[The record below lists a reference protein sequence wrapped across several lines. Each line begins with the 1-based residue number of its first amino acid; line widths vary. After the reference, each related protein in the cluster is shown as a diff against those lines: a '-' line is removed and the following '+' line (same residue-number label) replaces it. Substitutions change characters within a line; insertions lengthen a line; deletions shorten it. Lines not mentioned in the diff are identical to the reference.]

1 MQGIAVLDAGGQYCH
16 LLARRVR
23 EVGVQSHVLPI
34 DTSAVQLAGISGII
48 ISGGP
53 RSVTEAGSP
62 RIHPSIL
69 SMGVPILG
77 ICYGHQ
83 LLAATMPGGQVKP
96 SYSREYGI
104 ATLQLDTAGLKP
116 LTTEAAT
123 LVAVPTAVGRG
134 FSSASEGTRP
144 VAQGFSPAELFDGI
158 PTESRVWVS
167 HGDSVERL
175 PDGFEVLGSTTDC
188 AVAAMRHASLRIYGV
203 QFHPEVTHTEFGQRI
218 LENFVRRVCRCTSTW
233 KPSSAETIEAIEAD
247 IRARVGPTKNVLF
260 FVSGGVDSS
269 VAYKLCA
276 DALGQE
282 RVHGV
287 YVDTGFMR
295 KNESAD
301 VMTAYEKA
309 GFRNVRLRDASVEF
323 LAAVGSET
331 NPETKRKRIGAA
343 FLAVE
348 NDVLEHLPAGEWLL
362 GQGTIYPDTI
372 ESGGTRE
379 SALIKTHHNRVP
391 ELLRRIEAGEIVEPL
406 VQFYKDEV
414 REIGRAL
421 GLPVR
426 LIEKQPFPG
435 PGLAVRFL
443 CTDAA
448 AAWSENAK
456 LSEVAS
462 GFNLQAR
469 VLPVRG
475 VGVQGDERTYAHTA
489 LLTGEYDER
498 RIAELSPTITNS
510 LRDVNR
516 VVFWA
521 GAKGSIEEFHVEPT
535 TTSREG
541 LDVLREADARVRD
554 ILAEYDTQK
563 RIWQCPVVMLP
574 LKRHGESAIAI
585 RPVESHDGMT
595 AQYSRLP
602 WPVIERITSAVLQ
615 VPGVGALLYDVTNK
629 PPATIEWE

>member
-1 MQGIAVLDAGGQYCH
+1 VHGIAVLDAGGQYCH

-23 EVGVQSHVLPI
+23 EAGVQSHVLPI
-34 DTSAVQLAGISGII
+34 DTSADQLKGISGII

-62 RIHPSIL
+62 RVHPSIL
-69 SMGVPILG
+69 SLGVPILG

-83 LLAATMPGGQVKP
+83 LLAATMPGGVVKP
-96 SYSREYGI
+96 SYSREYGL
-104 ATLQLDTAGLKP
+104 ARLKLSTGP
-116 LTTEAAT
+116 K
-123 LVAVPTAVGRG
+123 
-134 FSSASEGTRP
+134 SSATGT
-144 VAQGFSPAELFDGI
+144 QLFQDV
-158 PTESRVWVS
+158 PDNSQVWVS
-167 HGDSVERL
+167 HGDSVEKL
-175 PDGFEVLGSTTDC
+175 PDCFEVLGATDDC
-188 AVAAMRHASLRIYGV
+188 AVAAMTHAAKNIYGV

-218 LENFVRRVCRCTSTW
+218 LENFVRRVCRVDSNW
-233 KPSSAETIEAIEAD
+233 RPSSAETIDAIEAD
-247 IRARVGPTKNVLF
+247 IRARVGDTKKVLF
-260 FVSGGVDSS
+260 FVSGGVDST

-276 DALGQE
+276 DALGHD
-282 RVHGV
+282 RVHGI

-301 VMTAYEKA
+301 VMAAYEKA
-309 GFRNVRLRDASVEF
+309 GFKNVRLRDASTEF
-323 LAAVGSET
+323 LSAVGTET
-331 NPETKRKRIGAA
+331 NPEIKRKRIGAA
-343 FLAVE
+343 FLSVE
-348 NDVLEHLPAGEWLL
+348 NDVLAHLPRGEWLL

-391 ELLRRIEAGEIVEPL
+391 ELLVRIQAGEIVEPL

-421 GLPVR
+421 GLPSR

-443 CTDAA
+443 CTDESAS
-448 AAWSENAK
+448 WSENAA

-462 GFNLQAR
+462 SFNLKAR

-489 LLTGEYDER
+489 LLTGDYNESG
-498 RIAELSPTITNS
+498 IAELAPAITNT

-521 GAKGSIEEFHVEPT
+521 GGKGSIDEFRVEPT

-541 LDVLREADARVRD
+541 LDVLREADARVRH

-574 LKRHGESAIAI
+574 LKRHGESTIAI

-595 AQYSRLP
+595 AQYSHLP
-602 WPVIERITSAVLQ
+602 WPVIERIKTAVLD

>member
-23 EVGVQSHVLPI
+23 EVGVQSHVFPI
-34 DTSAVQLAGISGII
+34 DTPADRLAGISGII

-53 RSVTEAGSP
+53 RSVTEKDSP

-83 LLAATMPGGQVKP
+83 LLAATMPGGVVKP
-96 SYSREYGI
+96 SYSREYGL
-104 ATLQLDTAGLKP
+104 AKLK
-116 LTTEAAT
+116 LKTDST
-123 LVAVPTAVGRG
+123 
-134 FSSASEGTRP
+134 
-144 VAQGFSPAELFDGI
+144 ELFAHI
-158 PTESRVWVS
+158 PESSRVWVS
-167 HGDSVERL
+167 HGDSVEQL
-175 PDGFEVLGSTTDC
+175 PDGFQVLGSTEDC
-188 AVAAMRHASLRIYGV
+188 AVAAMVNDGKKIFGV
-203 QFHPEVTHTEFGQRI
+203 QFHPEVTHTEYGQTV
-218 LENFVRRVCRCTSTW
+218 LENFVRHVCRSDSNW
-233 KPSSAETIEAIEAD
+233 KPSSAETIEAIKAD
-247 IRARVGPTKNVLF
+247 IRASVGPTKNVLF
-260 FVSGGVDSS
+260 FVSGGVDST
-269 VAYKLCA
+269 VAYKLCQ
-276 DALGQE
+276 DALGSD

-295 KNESAD
+295 KNESTD
-301 VMTAYEKA
+301 VMAAFEKA
-309 GFRNVRLRDASVEF
+309 EFKNIRLRDASAEF
-323 LAAVGSET
+323 LSAVGRET
-331 NPETKRKRIGAA
+331 NPETKRKSIGMS

-348 NDVLEHLPAGEWLL
+348 NDVLDHLPAGEWLL

-391 ELLRRIEAGEIVEPL
+391 ELVRRIEAGEIIEPL
-406 VQFYKDEV
+406 AQFYKDEV

-421 GLPVR
+421 GLPHR
-426 LIEKQPFPG
+426 LIQKQPFPG

-443 CTDAA
+443 CTDEAA
-448 AAWSENAK
+448 VWSENAK
-456 LSEVAS
+456 LSEVAA
-462 GFNLQAR
+462 GFKLKAR

-489 LLTGEYDER
+489 LLTGDYDER
-498 RIAELSPTITNS
+498 KIAELSPAITNS

-521 GAKGSIEEFHVEPT
+521 GSKGSIEDFRVEPT

-541 LDVLREADARVRD
+541 LDVLREADALVRD
-554 ILAEYDTQK
+554 ILAEYDTQQK
-563 RIWQCPVVMLP
+563 IWQCPVVMLP
-574 LKRHGESAIAI
+574 LKRNGDSTIAI

-595 AQYSRLP
+595 AQYSKLP
-602 WPVIERITSAVLQ
+602 WPIIQRIANAVLQ
-615 VPGVGALLYDVTNK
+615 VPGVGACLYDVTNK

>member
-1 MQGIAVLDAGGQYCH
+1 MTATVDYNSLVQGIAVLDAGGQYCH

-34 DTSAVQLAGISGII
+34 NTSADQLTGIGGII

-62 RIHPSIL
+62 RVHQSIL

-83 LLAATMPGGQVKP
+83 LLAATMPGGVVKP
-96 SYSREYGI
+96 SYSREYGLAKLKFRGD
-104 ATLQLDTAGLKP
+104 AT
-116 LTTEAAT
+116 
-123 LVAVPTAVGRG
+123 
-134 FSSASEGTRP
+134 
-144 VAQGFSPAELFDGI
+144 ELFDGV
-158 PTESRVWVS
+158 PNNSQVWVS

-175 PDGFEVLGSTTDC
+175 PECFEVLGATEDC
-188 AVAAMRHASLRIYGV
+188 AVAAMVHPSKNIYGV
-203 QFHPEVTHTEFGQRI
+203 QFHPEVTHSEFGQRI
-218 LENFVRRVCRCTSTW
+218 LENFIRRVCRSDSSW
-233 KPSSAETIEAIEAD
+233 RPSSAETIEAIKAD
-247 IRARVGPTKNVLF
+247 IRTNVGPTKKVLF

-276 DALGQE
+276 DALGE
-282 RVHGV
+282 DRVHGV

-301 VMTAYEKA
+301 VMSAYEKA
-309 GFRNVRLRDASVEF
+309 GFKNVRLRDASAEF
-323 LAAVGSET
+323 LGAVGRET
-331 NPETKRKRIGAA
+331 NPETKRQRIGVA

-348 NDVLEHLPAGEWLL
+348 NDVLEHLPPGEWLL

-443 CTDAA
+443 CTDERAT
-448 AAWSENAK
+448 WSENAR
-456 LSEVAS
+456 LSEVAAR
-462 GFNLQAR
+462 FKLQAR

-489 LLTGEYDER
+489 LLTGEYDELA
-498 RIAELSPTITNS
+498 IAELAPAITNS

-516 VVFWA
+516 VAFWA
-521 GAKGSIEEFHVEPT
+521 GAKGSIDEFAVEPT
-535 TTSREG
+535 TTTRDG
-541 LDVLREADARVRD
+541 LDVLREADACVRD

-563 RIWQCPVVMLP
+563 RIWQCPVVMVP
-574 LKRHGESAIAI
+574 LKRHGESTIVI

-595 AQYSRLP
+595 AQYARLP
-602 WPVIERITSAVLQ
+602 WAVIQHITTAVLA
-615 VPGVGALLYDVTNK
+615 VPGVAALLYDVTNK

>member
-23 EVGVQSHVLPI
+23 ETGVQSHVLPI
-34 DTSAVQLAGISGII
+34 DTQAGQLAGISGII

-53 RSVTEAGSP
+53 RSVTEPGSP
-62 RIHPSIL
+62 RVHPSVL
-69 SMGVPILG
+69 SMSVPILG

-83 LLAATMPGGQVKP
+83 LLAASLPGGLVKP

-104 ATLQLDTAGLKP
+104 ATLRLMPGLKP
-116 LTTEAAT
+116 SGGSNHALFAD
-123 LVAVPTAVGRG
+123 VPE
-134 FSSASEGTRP
+134 SSRA
-144 VAQGFSPAELFDGI
+144 
-158 PTESRVWVS
+158 WVS

-175 PDGFEVLGSTTDC
+175 PDCFEVLASTQDC
-188 AVAAMRHASLRIYGV
+188 AVAAMQHLSGKIYGV
-203 QFHPEVTHTEFGQRI
+203 QFHPEVTHTEHGQRI
-218 LENFVRRVCRCTSTW
+218 LENFVRRICGCRSNW
-233 KPSSAETIEAIEAD
+233 KPSSAETIAAIQD
-247 IRARVGPTKNVLF
+247 DVRARVGPEKNVLF

-276 DALGQE
+276 DALGQD

-295 KNESAD
+295 KDESRE
-301 VMTAYEKA
+301 VMAAYEKA
-309 GFRNVRLRDASVEF
+309 GFKNVRLRDASADF
-323 LAAVGSET
+323 LAAVGTET
-331 NPETKRKRIGAA
+331 NPEIKRKRIGAA

-379 SALIKTHHNRVP
+379 SALIKTHHNRIP
-391 ELLRRIEAGEIVEPL
+391 ELLRRIETGELVEPL

-421 GLPVR
+421 GLPPR

-443 CTDAA
+443 CADAPA
-448 AAWSENAK
+448 DWAENAK
-456 LSEVAS
+456 LSAVAS
-462 GFNLQAR
+462 DFNLKAR

-489 LLTGEYDER
+489 LLTGEYDESR
-498 RIAELSPTITNS
+498 VSEVSPAITNT

-521 GAKGSIEEFHVEPT
+521 GSKGSIDEFHVEPT

-554 ILAEYDTQK
+554 ILAEYDTHK

-574 LKRHGESAIAI
+574 LKRAGEATIAI

-595 AQYSRLP
+595 AQYSKLP
-602 WPVIERITSAVLQ
+602 WPVIERIRSAVLQ

>member
-23 EVGVQSHVLPI
+23 EAGVQSHVLPI
-34 DTSAVQLAGISGII
+34 GTTADQLAGISGII

-53 RSVTEAGSP
+53 RSVTEHDSP
-62 RIHPSIL
+62 RIHPSIFSL
-69 SMGVPILG
+69 NVPILG

-83 LLAATMPGGQVKP
+83 LLAATLPGGVVKP
-96 SYSREYGI
+96 SYSREYGL
-104 ATLQLDTAGLKP
+104 AKLNLTRASDGLFTGVP
-116 LTTEAAT
+116 AA
-123 LVAVPTAVGRG
+123 
-134 FSSASEGTRP
+134 
-144 VAQGFSPAELFDGI
+144 
-158 PTESRVWVS
+158 SRVWVS

-175 PDGFEVLGSTTDC
+175 PDGFETLGSTEDC
-188 AVAAMRHASLRIYGV
+188 AVAAMGNSERKIFGV
-203 QFHPEVTHTEFGQRI
+203 QFHPEVTHSEYGKQV
-218 LENFVRRVCRCTSTW
+218 LENFVRHVCRCDSKW

-247 IRARVGPTKNVLF
+247 IKATVGPSKKVLF
-260 FVSGGVDSS
+260 FVSGGVDST
-269 VAYKLCA
+269 VAYKLCQN
-276 DALGQE
+276 ALGPE

-295 KNESAD
+295 KGESAD
-301 VMTAYEKA
+301 VMAAYEKA
-309 GFRNVRLRDASVEF
+309 GFKNVRLRDASAEF
-323 LAAVGSET
+323 LAAVGTET
-331 NPETKRKRIGAA
+331 NPEVKRKRIGVS

-348 NDVLEHLPAGEWLL
+348 NDVLEQLPAGDWLL

-391 ELLRRIEAGEIVEPL
+391 ELLRRIEAGEVVEPL
-406 VQFYKDEV
+406 AQFYKDEV
-414 REIGRAL
+414 RAIGRAL
-421 GLPVR
+421 GLPAQ

-443 CTDAA
+443 CTDEA
-448 AAWSENAK
+448 AAWSENSK
-456 LSEVAS
+456 LSEVAA
-462 GFNLQAR
+462 GFKLKAR

-489 LLTGEYDER
+489 LLTGTYHEGDV
-498 RIAELSPTITNS
+498 AELSPAITNS

-516 VVFWA
+516 VVFWT
-521 GAKGSIEEFHVEPT
+521 GCKGSIEDFRVEPT

-554 ILAEYDTQK
+554 ILAEYDTQQ

-574 LKRHGESAIAI
+574 LKRLGESAIAI

-595 AQYSRLP
+595 AQYSKLP
-602 WPVIERITSAVLQ
+602 WPIIERITTAVLQ
-615 VPGVGALLYDVTNK
+615 VPGVGACLYDVTNK

>member
-1 MQGIAVLDAGGQYCH
+1 VQGIAVLDAGGQYCH

-23 EVGVQSHVLPI
+23 ELGVQSHVLPI
-34 DTSAVQLAGISGII
+34 DTTADQLAGISGII

-53 RSVTEAGSP
+53 RSVTEENSP
-62 RIHPSIL
+62 RIHSSIL
-69 SMGVPILG
+69 SMGVPVLG

-83 LLAATMPGGQVKP
+83 LLAATMPGGVVTP
-96 SYSREYGI
+96 SYSREYGL
-104 ATLQLDTAGLKP
+104 AKLNLKKDRQSQL
-116 LTTEAAT
+116 
-123 LVAVPTAVGRG
+123 
-134 FSSASEGTRP
+134 FS
-144 VAQGFSPAELFDGI
+144 GI
-158 PTESRVWVS
+158 PGASRVWVS

-175 PDGFEVLGSTTDC
+175 PDGFQTLGATEDC
-188 AVAAMRHASLRIYGV
+188 AVAAMENAGQKMFGV
-203 QFHPEVTHTEFGQRI
+203 QFHPEVTHTEYGKRI
-218 LENFVRRVCRCTSTW
+218 LENFARNVCACDTSW
-233 KPSSAETIEAIEAD
+233 KPSSTETIEAIKTD
-247 IRARVGPTKNVLF
+247 IRASVSPGQSVLF
-260 FVSGGVDSS
+260 FVSGGVDST
-269 VAYKLCA
+269 VAYKLCQ
-276 DALGQE
+276 DALGPE

-295 KNESAD
+295 KNESID
-301 VMTAYEKA
+301 VMTAFDKA
-309 GFRNVRLRDASVEF
+309 GFRNIRLRDASNEF
-323 LAAVGSET
+323 LAAVGTET
-331 NPETKRKRIGAA
+331 NPEIKRKRIGMS

-348 NDVLEHLPAGEWLL
+348 NDVLEHLPPGNWLL

-391 ELLRRIEAGEIVEPL
+391 ELLRRIEAGEVVEPL
-406 VQFYKDEV
+406 AQFYKDEV

-421 GLPVR
+421 GLPAR

-443 CTDAA
+443 CTDEI
-448 AAWSENAK
+448 AAWSQNAR
-456 LSEVAS
+456 LSEVAA
-462 GFNLQAR
+462 GFKLQAR

-489 LLTGEYDER
+489 LLTGEYDEG

-510 LRDVNR
+510 MRDVNR

-521 GAKGSIEEFHVEPT
+521 GCKGSIDDFRVEPT

-554 ILAEYDTQK
+554 ILADYDTQK
-563 RIWQCPVVMLP
+563 KIWQCPVVMLP
-574 LKRHGESAIAI
+574 LKRKGESAIAI

-595 AQYSRLP
+595 AQYSKLP
-602 WPVIERITSAVLQ
+602 WLVIQQITDAVLQ
-615 VPGVGALLYDVTNK
+615 VPGVGACVYDVTNK

>member
-23 EVGVQSHVLPI
+23 EAGVQSHVLPI
-34 DTSAVQLAGISGII
+34 DVGADQLAGVSGII

-62 RIHPSIL
+62 RIDASIL
-69 SMGVPILG
+69 SLGVPILG

-83 LLAATMPGGQVKP
+83 LLAATMPGGAVKP
-96 SYSREYGI
+96 SYSREYGL
-104 ATLQLDTAGLKP
+104 ATLRL
-116 LTTEAAT
+116 
-123 LVAVPTAVGRG
+123 
-134 FSSASEGTRP
+134 TRP
-144 VAQGFSPAELFDGI
+144 KSSSTAAEDVSPLFEGVPDG
-158 PTESRVWVS
+158 SQVWVS
-167 HGDSVERL
+167 HGDSVKSL
-175 PDGFEVLGSTTDC
+175 PDGFEVLGATRDC
-188 AVAAMRHASLRIYGV
+188 AVAAMVHPGKHIYGV
-203 QFHPEVTHTEFGQRI
+203 QFHPEVTHTEYGQRV
-218 LENFVRRVCRCTSTW
+218 LENFVRRVCHMDSSWR
-233 KPSSAETIEAIEAD
+233 PSSADTIEAIKTD
-247 IRARVGPTKNVLF
+247 VRARVGAAKKVLF
-260 FVSGGVDSS
+260 FVSGGVDST

-276 DALGQE
+276 DALGQD

-287 YVDTGFMR
+287 FVDTGFMR

-301 VMTAYEKA
+301 VMAAYEKA
-309 GFRNVRLRDASVEF
+309 GFRNVRLRDASAEF
-323 LAAVGSET
+323 LAAVGEET
-331 NPETKRKRIGAA
+331 NPEIKRKRIGAA

-348 NDVLEHLPAGEWLL
+348 NDVLAHLPRGEWLL

-391 ELLRRIEAGEIVEPL
+391 ELLVRIQAGEIVEPL

-421 GLPVR
+421 GLPAR

-443 CTDAA
+443 CTGEQ
-448 AAWSENAK
+448 AAWSENSK

-489 LLTGEYDER
+489 LLTGVYDER
-498 RIAELSPTITNS
+498 GIAELSPAITNT

-521 GAKGSIEEFHVEPT
+521 GAKGAIDEFRVEPT

-554 ILAEYDTQK
+554 ILAEYDTHK

-574 LKRHGESAIAI
+574 LKRKGEATIAI

-602 WPVIERITSAVLQ
+602 WPVIQRITTAVLD

>member
-1 MQGIAVLDAGGQYCH
+1 VQGIAVLDAGGQYCH

-23 EVGVQSHVLPI
+23 ELGVQSHVLPI
-34 DTSAVQLAGISGII
+34 DTTADQLAGISGII

-53 RSVTEAGSP
+53 RSVTEENSP
-62 RIHPSIL
+62 RIHSSIL
-69 SMGVPILG
+69 SMGVPVLG

-83 LLAATMPGGQVKP
+83 LLAATMPGGVVTP
-96 SYSREYGI
+96 SYSREYGL
-104 ATLQLDTAGLKP
+104 AKLNLKKDRQSQLFG
-116 LTTEAAT
+116 
-123 LVAVPTAVGRG
+123 
-134 FSSASEGTRP
+134 
-144 VAQGFSPAELFDGI
+144 GI
-158 PTESRVWVS
+158 PEASRVWVS

-175 PDGFEVLGSTTDC
+175 PDGFQTLGATEDC
-188 AVAAMRHASLRIYGV
+188 AVAAMENAGQKMFGV
-203 QFHPEVTHTEFGQRI
+203 QFHPEVTHTEYGKRI
-218 LENFVRRVCRCTSTW
+218 LENFVRNVCACDTSW
-233 KPSSAETIEAIEAD
+233 KPSSTETIEAIKTD
-247 IRARVGPTKNVLF
+247 IRASVSPGQSVLF
-260 FVSGGVDSS
+260 FVSGGVDST
-269 VAYKLCA
+269 VAYKLCQ
-276 DALGQE
+276 DALGPE

-295 KNESAD
+295 KNESID
-301 VMTAYEKA
+301 VMTAFDKA
-309 GFRNVRLRDASVEF
+309 GFRNIRLRDASNEF
-323 LAAVGSET
+323 LAAVGTET
-331 NPETKRKRIGAA
+331 NPEIKRKRIGMS

-348 NDVLEHLPAGEWLL
+348 NDVLEHLPPGNWLL

-391 ELLRRIEAGEIVEPL
+391 ELLRRIEAGEVVEPL
-406 VQFYKDEV
+406 AQFYKDEV

-421 GLPVR
+421 GLPAR

-443 CTDAA
+443 CADEI
-448 AAWSENAK
+448 AAWSQNAR
-456 LSEVAS
+456 LSEVAA
-462 GFNLQAR
+462 GFKLQAR

-489 LLTGEYDER
+489 LLTGEYDEG

-510 LRDVNR
+510 MRDVNR

-521 GAKGSIEEFHVEPT
+521 GCKGSIDDFRVEPT

-554 ILAEYDTQK
+554 ILADYDTQK
-563 RIWQCPVVMLP
+563 KIWQCPVVMLP
-574 LKRHGESAIAI
+574 LKRKGESAIAI

-595 AQYSRLP
+595 AQYSKLP
-602 WPVIERITSAVLQ
+602 WLVIQQITDAVLQ
-615 VPGVGALLYDVTNK
+615 VPGVGACVYDVTNK

>member
-1 MQGIAVLDAGGQYCH
+1 VQGIAVLDAGGQYCH

-34 DTSAVQLAGISGII
+34 DTHVNQLAGISGII

-62 RIHPSIL
+62 RIDPSIL

-83 LLAATMPGGQVKP
+83 LLAATMPGGVVKP

-104 ATLQLDTAGLKP
+104 AKLRLGAAGL
-116 LTTEAAT
+116 T
-123 LVAVPTAVGRG
+123 
-134 FSSASEGTRP
+134 SSATETSATP
-144 VAQGFSPAELFDGI
+144 VAQGFSPASLLFDGV
-158 PTESRVWVS
+158 PAESRVWVS

-175 PDGFEVLGSTTDC
+175 PDGCEVLGSTDDC
-188 AVAAMRHASLRIYGV
+188 AVAAMASGAKRVYGV

-218 LENFVRRVCRCTSTW
+218 LENFVRRVCACTSRW
-233 KPSSAETIEAIEAD
+233 KPSSAETIEAIKAD
-247 IRARVGPTKNVLF
+247 VRTIVGPAKNVLF

-276 DALGQE
+276 DALGQD

-301 VMTAYEKA
+301 VMVAYEKA
-309 GFRNVRLRDASVEF
+309 GFKNVRLRDGSAEF
-323 LAAVGSET
+323 LAAVGRET
-331 NPETKRKRIGAA
+331 NPEIKRKRIGVA

-348 NDVLEHLPAGEWLL
+348 NDVLEHLPPGEWLL

-421 GLPVR
+421 GLPSR

-443 CTDAA
+443 CADQP
-448 AAWSENAK
+448 AAWSENPK

-462 GFNLQAR
+462 GFNLKAR

-489 LLTGEYDER
+489 LLTGEYDEG
-498 RIAELSPTITNS
+498 RIAEVSPTITNS

-521 GAKGSIEEFHVEPT
+521 GSKGSIDEFHVEPT

-574 LKRHGESAIAI
+574 LKRRGESTIAI

-602 WPVIERITSAVLQ
+602 WPVIERITTAVLQ

>member
-1 MQGIAVLDAGGQYCH
+1 
-16 LLARRVR
+16 
-23 EVGVQSHVLPI
+23 
-34 DTSAVQLAGISGII
+34 
-48 ISGGP
+48 
-53 RSVTEAGSP
+53 
-62 RIHPSIL
+62 
-69 SMGVPILG
+69 MGVPVLG

-83 LLAATMPGGQVKP
+83 LLAATMPGGVVAP
-96 SYSREYGI
+96 SYSREYGL
-104 ATLQLDTAGLKP
+104 AKLK
-116 LTTEAAT
+116 LK
-123 LVAVPTAVGRG
+123 
-134 FSSASEGTRP
+134 GTR
-144 VAQGFSPAELFDGI
+144 SELFNGVPDA
-158 PTESRVWVS
+158 SRVWVS

-175 PDGFEVLGSTTDC
+175 PNGFQVLGSTDDC
-188 AVAAMRHASLRIYGV
+188 AVAAMAHIEKKMFGV
-203 QFHPEVTHTEFGQRI
+203 QFHPEVTHSEYGQRV
-218 LENFVRRVCRCTSTW
+218 LENFVRTACGCDTSW
-233 KPSSAETIEAIEAD
+233 KPSSAETIEAIQAD
-247 IRARVGPTKNVLF
+247 IRASVGPTKSVLF
-260 FVSGGVDSS
+260 FVSGGVDST
-269 VAYKLCA
+269 VAYKLCQ
-276 DALGQE
+276 DALGDE

-295 KNESAD
+295 KNESVD
-301 VMTAYEKA
+301 VMATFEKA
-309 GFRNVRLRDASVEF
+309 GFKNIRLRDASADF
-323 LAAVGSET
+323 LAAVGTET
-331 NPETKRKRIGAA
+331 NPEVKRERIGMS

-348 NDVLEHLPAGEWLL
+348 NDVLEHLPPGEWLL

-391 ELLRRIEAGEIVEPL
+391 ELLRRIEAGEVVEPL
-406 VQFYKDEV
+406 AQFYKDEV
-414 REIGRAL
+414 REIGSAL
-421 GLPVR
+421 GLPAR

-443 CTDAA
+443 CTTDV

-456 LSEVAS
+456 LSEVAA
-462 GFNLQAR
+462 GFKLRAR

-489 LLTGEYDER
+489 LLTGDYDEGKV
-498 RIAELSPTITNS
+498 AELSPTITNS

-521 GAKGSIEEFHVEPT
+521 GCKGSIEDFRVEPT

-563 RIWQCPVVMLP
+563 KIWQCPVVMLP
-574 LKRHGESAIAI
+574 LKRKGDSTIAI

-595 AQYSRLP
+595 AQYSKLP
-602 WPVIERITSAVLQ
+602 WPVIQRITNAVLQ
-615 VPGVGALLYDVTNK
+615 VPGVGACLYDVTNK

>member
-1 MQGIAVLDAGGQYCH
+1 VHGIAVLDAGGQYCH

-23 EVGVQSHVLPI
+23 EAGVQSHVLPI
-34 DTSAVQLAGISGII
+34 DTTADQLAGISGII

-62 RIHPSIL
+62 RIHSSIL
-69 SMGVPILG
+69 SLGVPILG

-83 LLAATMPGGQVKP
+83 LLAATMPGGAVKP
-96 SYSREYGI
+96 SYSREYGL
-104 ATLQLDTAGLKP
+104 ATLKFARLKSSP
-116 LTTEAAT
+116 AIR
-123 LVAVPTAVGRG
+123 P
-134 FSSASEGTRP
+134 SSAEDVSPLFEGVP
-144 VAQGFSPAELFDGI
+144 DNSQ
-158 PTESRVWVS
+158 VWVS
-167 HGDSVERL
+167 HGDSVEKL
-175 PDGFEVLGSTTDC
+175 PDCFEVLGATRDC
-188 AVAAMRHASLRIYGV
+188 AVAAMVHPGKNIYGV
-203 QFHPEVTHTEFGQRI
+203 QFHPEVTHTEFGQRV
-218 LENFVRRVCRCTSTW
+218 LENFARRVCRTDANW
-233 KPSSAETIEAIEAD
+233 RPSSADTIGAIKTD
-247 IRARVGPTKNVLF
+247 IRARVGGTKNVLF
-260 FVSGGVDSS
+260 FVSGGVDST

-276 DALGQE
+276 DALGQD

-301 VMTAYEKA
+301 VMAAYEKA
-309 GFRNVRLRDASVEF
+309 GFKNVRLRDASAEF
-323 LAAVGSET
+323 LAAVGEET
-331 NPETKRKRIGAA
+331 NPEIKRKRIGAA

-348 NDVLEHLPAGEWLL
+348 NDVLAHLPRGEWLL

-391 ELLRRIEAGEIVEPL
+391 ELIVRIQAGEIVEPL

-421 GLPVR
+421 GLPAR

-443 CTDAA
+443 CTGEQ
-448 AAWSENAK
+448 AAWSENSK

-498 RIAELSPTITNS
+498 GIAELSPAITNT

-521 GAKGSIEEFHVEPT
+521 GAKGAIDEFRVEPT

-554 ILAEYDTQK
+554 ILAEYDTHK

-574 LKRHGESAIAI
+574 LKRKGEATIAI

-602 WPVIERITSAVLQ
+602 WPVIQRITTAVLD

>member
-116 LTTEAAT
+116 RTTEAAT

-134 FSSASEGTRP
+134 LSSASEGTRP

-203 QFHPEVTHTEFGQRI
+203 QFHPEVTHSEFGQRI
-218 LENFVRRVCRCTSTW
+218 LENFVRRVCRCTSNW
-233 KPSSAETIEAIEAD
+233 KPSSAETIDAIEAD

-574 LKRHGESAIAI
+574 LKRHGESTIAI

>member
-1 MQGIAVLDAGGQYCH
+1 VQGIAVLDAGGQYCH

-23 EVGVQSHVLPI
+23 ELGVQSHVLPI
-34 DTSAVQLAGISGII
+34 DTTASQLAGISGII

-53 RSVTEAGSP
+53 RSVTEENSP
-62 RIHPSIL
+62 RIHASIL
-69 SMGVPILG
+69 SMGVPVLG

-83 LLAATMPGGQVKP
+83 LLAATMPGGVVKP
-96 SYSREYGI
+96 SYSREYGL
-104 ATLQLDTAGLKP
+104 AKLNLKKDTQSP
-116 LTTEAAT
+116 L
-123 LVAVPTAVGRG
+123 
-134 FSSASEGTRP
+134 FS
-144 VAQGFSPAELFDGI
+144 GI
-158 PTESRVWVS
+158 PEASSVWVS

-175 PDGFEVLGSTTDC
+175 PDGFQTLGATDDC
-188 AVAAMRHASLRIYGV
+188 AVAAMGDAGQKIFGV
-203 QFHPEVTHTEFGQRI
+203 QFHPEVTHSEYGQRV
-218 LENFVRRVCRCTSTW
+218 LENFVRNVCRCDTSW
-233 KPSSAETIEAIEAD
+233 KPSSAETIEAIKTD
-247 IRARVGPTKNVLF
+247 IRASVRPSQRVLF
-260 FVSGGVDSS
+260 FVSGGVDST
-269 VAYKLCA
+269 VAYKLCQ
-276 DALGQE
+276 DALGPE

-295 KNESAD
+295 KDESVD
-301 VMTAYEKA
+301 VMTAFDNA
-309 GFRNVRLRDASVEF
+309 GFKNIRLRDASAEF
-323 LAAVGSET
+323 LAAVGTET
-331 NPETKRKRIGAA
+331 NPEIKRKRIGMS

-348 NDVLEHLPAGEWLL
+348 NDVLEHLPSGEWLL

-391 ELLRRIEAGEIVEPL
+391 ELLRRIEAGEVVEPL
-406 VQFYKDEV
+406 AQFYKDEV

-443 CTDAA
+443 CTDEI
-448 AAWSENAK
+448 AAWSQNAR
-456 LSEVAS
+456 LSEVAA
-462 GFNLQAR
+462 GFKLQAR

-489 LLTGEYDER
+489 LLTGEYDEGR
-498 RIAELSPTITNS
+498 VAELSPTITNS
-510 LRDVNR
+510 MRDVNR

-521 GAKGSIEEFHVEPT
+521 GCKGSIDDFRVEPT
-535 TTSREG
+535 ITSREG
-541 LDVLREADARVRD
+541 LDVLREADARVRH

-563 RIWQCPVVMLP
+563 KIWQCPVVMLP
-574 LKRHGESAIAI
+574 LKRRGESAIAI

-595 AQYSRLP
+595 AQYSKLP
-602 WPVIERITSAVLQ
+602 WPVIQRITDSVLQ
-615 VPGVGALLYDVTNK
+615 VPGVGACVYDVTNK

>member
-1 MQGIAVLDAGGQYCH
+1 VRHCDKVAGRKSAEIRNDYNFHVHGIAVLDAGGQYCH

-23 EVGVQSHVLPI
+23 EAGVQSHVLPI
-34 DTSAVQLAGISGII
+34 DTNADHLTGIGGII

-62 RIHPSIL
+62 RIDPSIL

-83 LLAATMPGGQVKP
+83 LLAATMPGGLVKP
-96 SYSREYGI
+96 SYSREYGL
-104 ATLQLDTAGLKP
+104 AKLKFARLKSSP
-116 LTTEAAT
+116 TGTDLFEG
-123 LVAVPTAVGRG
+123 VPDN
-134 FSSASEGTRP
+134 S
-144 VAQGFSPAELFDGI
+144 Q
-158 PTESRVWVS
+158 VWVS
-167 HGDSVERL
+167 HGDSVEKL
-175 PDGFEVLGSTTDC
+175 PDCFEVLGATDEC
-188 AVAAMRHASLRIYGV
+188 AVAAMVLPAKNIYGV
-203 QFHPEVTHTEFGQRI
+203 QFHPEVTHSEFGQRI
-218 LENFVRRVCRCTSTW
+218 LENFVRRVCRIGLDW
-233 KPSSAETIEAIEAD
+233 KPSSAETIDAIKAD
-247 IRARVGPTKNVLF
+247 IRARVGETKKVLF

-276 DALGQE
+276 DALGQD

-301 VMTAYEKA
+301 VMAAYEKA
-309 GFRNVRLRDASVEF
+309 GFKNVRLRDASAAF
-323 LAAVGSET
+323 LAAVGEET
-331 NPETKRKRIGAA
+331 NPETKRKSIGAA

-348 NDVLEHLPAGEWLL
+348 NDVLAQLPRGEWLL

-391 ELLRRIEAGEIVEPL
+391 ELLVRIQAGEIVEPL

-414 REIGRAL
+414 REIGRVL
-421 GLPVR
+421 GLPAR

-443 CTDAA
+443 CTDEP

-456 LSEVAS
+456 LSQVAS
-462 GFNLQAR
+462 GFNLEAR

-489 LLTGEYDER
+489 LLSGAYDEV
-498 RIAELSPTITNS
+498 RIAELSPAITNA

-521 GAKGSIEEFHVEPT
+521 GAKGSIDEFRVEPT

-574 LKRHGESAIAI
+574 LKRRGESTIAI

-602 WPVIERITSAVLQ
+602 WPVIQRITTAVLD

>member
-1 MQGIAVLDAGGQYCH
+1 L
-16 LLARRVR
+16 
-23 EVGVQSHVLPI
+23 
-34 DTSAVQLAGISGII
+34 T
-48 ISGGP
+48 
-53 RSVTEAGSP
+53 T
-62 RIHPSIL
+62 
-69 SMGVPILG
+69 
-77 ICYGHQ
+77 
-83 LLAATMPGGQVKP
+83 
-96 SYSREYGI
+96 
-104 ATLQLDTAGLKP
+104 GLKP
-116 LTTEAAT
+116 GASHHALFAG
-123 LVAVPTAVGRG
+123 VPG
-134 FSSASEGTRP
+134 SSRA
-144 VAQGFSPAELFDGI
+144 
-158 PTESRVWVS
+158 WVS

-175 PDGFEVLGSTTDC
+175 PDCFEVLASTQDC
-188 AVAAMRHASLRIYGV
+188 AVAAMQHLSGKIYGV
-203 QFHPEVTHTEFGQRI
+203 QFHPEVTHTEHGQRI
-218 LENFVRRVCRCTSTW
+218 LENFVRRICGCASNW
-233 KPSSAETIEAIEAD
+233 KPSSAETIAAIED
-247 IRARVGPTKNVLF
+247 DVRARVGPEKNVLF

-276 DALGQE
+276 EALGQD

-295 KNESAD
+295 KDESRE
-301 VMTAYEKA
+301 VMAAYEKA
-309 GFRNVRLRDASVEF
+309 GFKNVRLRDASADF
-323 LAAVGSET
+323 LAAVGTET
-331 NPETKRKRIGAA
+331 NPEIKRKRIGAA

-348 NDVLEHLPAGEWLL
+348 NDVLEHLPAGDWLL

-379 SALIKTHHNRVP
+379 SALIKTHHNRIP
-391 ELLRRIEAGEIVEPL
+391 ELLRRIETGELVEPL

-421 GLPVR
+421 GLPPR

-443 CTDAA
+443 CADAPA
-448 AAWSENAK
+448 GWAENAK
-456 LSEVAS
+456 LSAVAS
-462 GFNLQAR
+462 DFNLKAR

-489 LLTGEYDER
+489 LLTGEYDESR
-498 RIAELSPTITNS
+498 VSEVSPAITNT

-521 GAKGSIEEFHVEPT
+521 GSKGSIDEFHVEPT

-554 ILAEYDTQK
+554 ILAEYDTHK

-574 LKRHGESAIAI
+574 LKRAGEATIAI

-595 AQYSRLP
+595 AQYSKLP
-602 WPVIERITSAVLQ
+602 WPVIERIRSAVLQ

>member
-1 MQGIAVLDAGGQYCH
+1 
-16 LLARRVR
+16 
-23 EVGVQSHVLPI
+23 VLPI
-34 DTSAVQLAGISGII
+34 DASADQLAGISGII

-53 RSVTEAGSP
+53 RSVTEPGSP
-62 RIHPSIL
+62 RVHPSIL
-69 SMGVPILG
+69 GLGVPILG

-83 LLAATMPGGQVKP
+83 LLAASMPGGVVKP
-96 SYSREYGI
+96 SYSREYGL
-104 ATLQLDTAGLKP
+104 ARLRFKAGLK
-116 LTTEAAT
+116 AG
-123 LVAVPTAVGRG
+123 TAGAG
-134 FSSASEGTRP
+134 S
-144 VAQGFSPAELFDGI
+144 ELFEGVPDD
-158 PTESRVWVS
+158 SQVWVS

-175 PDGFEVLGSTTDC
+175 PDSFEVLGSTDDC
-188 AVAAMRHASLRIYGV
+188 AVASMGHPGLKIYGV
-203 QFHPEVTHTEFGQRI
+203 QFHPEVTHSEFGQRI
-218 LENFVRRVCRCTSTW
+218 LENFVRRVCRSGSTW
-233 KPSSAETIEAIEAD
+233 RPSSAETIEAIKAD
-247 IRARVGPTKNVLF
+247 IRVNVGPVKNVLF

-276 DALGQE
+276 DALGE
-282 RVHGV
+282 DRVHGV

-295 KNESAD
+295 KNESAE
-301 VMTAYEKA
+301 VMSAYENA
-309 GFRNVRLRDASVEF
+309 GFRNVRLRDASAEF
-323 LAAVGSET
+323 LGAVGLET
-331 NPETKRKRIGAA
+331 NPEIKRQRIGAA

-348 NDVLEHLPAGEWLL
+348 NDVLEHLPPGDWLL

-414 REIGRAL
+414 REIGRTL
-421 GLPVR
+421 GLPAR

-435 PGLAVRFL
+435 PGLAVRLL
-443 CTDAA
+443 CTDQPAT
-448 AAWSENAK
+448 WSENAR

-462 GFNLQAR
+462 GFNLKAR

-489 LLTGEYDER
+489 LLTGDYNEAG
-498 RIAELSPTITNS
+498 IAELAPAITNS
-510 LRDVNR
+510 LREVNR
-516 VVFWA
+516 VAFWA
-521 GAKGSIEEFHVEPT
+521 GAKGSIDEFHVEPT
-535 TTSREG
+535 TTSRAG

-574 LKRHGESAIAI
+574 LKRQGESTIAI

-595 AQYSRLP
+595 AQYARLP
-602 WPVIERITSAVLQ
+602 WPVLERIATAVLA

>member
-1 MQGIAVLDAGGQYCH
+1 MHGIAVLDAGGQYCH

-23 EVGVQSHVLPI
+23 EAGVQSHVLPI
-34 DTSAVQLAGISGII
+34 DSAPAQLSGLSGLI

-53 RSVTEAGSP
+53 RSVTEAGAP
-62 RIHPSIL
+62 RIDPSIL
-69 SMGVPILG
+69 TMGVPILG

-83 LLAATMPGGQVKP
+83 LLAATMPGGVVKP
-96 SYSREYGI
+96 SYSREYGL
-104 ATLQLDTAGLKP
+104 ARLRLSAGKP
-116 LTTEAAT
+116 DGAAQNG
-123 LVAVPTAVGRG
+123 LFAGVPD
-134 FSSASEGTRP
+134 SST
-144 VAQGFSPAELFDGI
+144 
-158 PTESRVWVS
+158 VWVS
-167 HGDSVERL
+167 HGDSVETL
-175 PDGFEVLGSTTDC
+175 PNGFEVLGATEDC
-188 AVAAMRHASLRIYGV
+188 AVAAMGYPDRNIYAV
-203 QFHPEVTHTEFGQRI
+203 QFHPEVTHTEYGQQV
-218 LENFVRRVCRCTSTW
+218 LGNFIRGVCRCEPEW
-233 KPSSAETIEAIEAD
+233 RPSSAETIEAIKDD
-247 IRARVGPTKNVLF
+247 IRTKVGPSNNVLF

-276 DALGQE
+276 DALGQD

-301 VMTAYEKA
+301 VMAAYERA
-309 GFRNVRLRDASVEF
+309 GFENVRLRDASAEF
-323 LAAVGSET
+323 LAAVGDET
-331 NPETKRKRIGAA
+331 NPETKRKRIGVS
-343 FLAVE
+343 FLSVE
-348 NDVLEHLPAGEWLL
+348 NDVLEHLPPGNWLL

-391 ELLRRIEAGEIVEPL
+391 ELMRRIEAGEIVEPL
-406 VQFYKDEV
+406 AQFYKDEV

-421 GLPVR
+421 GLPSP

-443 CTDAA
+443 CTDEAA
-448 AAWSENAK
+448 GWSVDAK

-462 GFNLQAR
+462 AFKLTAR

-489 LLTGEYDER
+489 LLIGDYDER
-498 RIAELSPTITNS
+498 RVAALSPLITNV

-521 GAKGSIEEFHVEPT
+521 GAKGSVEEFKVERT

-554 ILAEYDTQK
+554 ILADYDTER

-574 LKRHGESAIAI
+574 LKRNGDSAIVI

-595 AQYSRLP
+595 AQYSKLS
-602 WPVIERITSAVLQ
+602 WPVIERIAAAVLD
-615 VPGVGALLYDVTNK
+615 VPGAGALLYDVTNK

>member
-1 MQGIAVLDAGGQYCH
+1 VQGIAVLDAGGQYCH

-34 DTSAVQLAGISGII
+34 DTSADQLTGIGGII

-62 RIHPSIL
+62 RVHQSIL

-83 LLAATMPGGQVKP
+83 LLAATMPGGVVKP
-96 SYSREYGI
+96 SYSREYGL
-104 ATLQLDTAGLKP
+104 AKLKFARLKSSP
-116 LTTEAAT
+116 TVPSSPTGSGAA
-123 LVAVPTAVGRG
+123 A
-134 FSSASEGTRP
+134 SSG
-144 VAQGFSPAELFDGI
+144 PAEFAALFEGVPDN
-158 PTESRVWVS
+158 SQVWVS
-167 HGDSVERL
+167 HGDSVEKL
-175 PDGFEVLGSTTDC
+175 PDCFEVLGATDDC
-188 AVAAMRHASLRIYGV
+188 AVAAMVHPAKSIYGV
-203 QFHPEVTHTEFGQRI
+203 QFHPEVTHSEFGQRI
-218 LENFVRRVCRCTSTW
+218 LENFIRRVCRSDASW
-233 KPSSAETIEAIEAD
+233 RPSSADTIEAIKSD
-247 IRARVGPTKNVLF
+247 IRTHVGPTKKVLF

-276 DALGQE
+276 DALGE
-282 RVHGV
+282 DRVHGV

-295 KNESAD
+295 KNESAE
-301 VMTAYEKA
+301 VMSAYENA
-309 GFRNVRLRDASVEF
+309 GFKNVRLRDASAEF
-323 LAAVGSET
+323 LGAVGSET
-331 NPETKRKRIGAA
+331 NPEVKRQRIGVA

-348 NDVLEHLPAGEWLL
+348 NDVLEHLPAGDWLL

-443 CTDAA
+443 CADERAT
-448 AAWSENAK
+448 WSENAR
-456 LSEVAS
+456 LTEVAAS
-462 GFNLQAR
+462 FNLKAR

-489 LLTGEYDER
+489 LLTGDYNELG
-498 RIAELSPTITNS
+498 IAELAPAITNS

-516 VVFWA
+516 VAFWA
-521 GAKGSIEEFHVEPT
+521 GAKGSIDEFAVEPT
-535 TTSREG
+535 ITTREG

-554 ILAEYDTQK
+554 VLAEYDTQK

-574 LKRHGESAIAI
+574 LKRHGESTIAI

-595 AQYSRLP
+595 AQYARLP
-602 WPVIERITSAVLQ
+602 WAVIQRIATAVLA
-615 VPGVGALLYDVTNK
+615 VPGVAALLYDVTNK

>member
-23 EVGVQSHVLPI
+23 ELGVQSHVLPI
-34 DTSAVQLAGISGII
+34 DTTAEQLGEISGII

-53 RSVTEAGSP
+53 RSVTEPGSP
-62 RIHPSIL
+62 RVHPSVL

-83 LLAATMPGGQVKP
+83 LLAAIMPGGLVKP
-96 SYSREYGI
+96 SHSREYGL
-104 ATLQLDTAGLKP
+104 ARLTLTKADLKVGTTGKDLFAGFP
-116 LTTEAAT
+116 Q
-123 LVAVPTAVGRG
+123 
-134 FSSASEGTRP
+134 S
-144 VAQGFSPAELFDGI
+144 
-158 PTESRVWVS
+158 SRVWMS
-167 HGDSVERL
+167 HGDSVVSL
-175 PDGFEVLGSTTDC
+175 PDGFEVLGETDEC
-188 AVAAMRHASLRIYGV
+188 PVAAMGNPDLRMYGV
-203 QFHPEVTHTEFGQRI
+203 QFHPEVTHTEFGQQL
-218 LENFVRRVCRCTSTW
+218 LENFASNVCNCVSKW
-233 KPSSAETIEAIEAD
+233 KPSSAETIEAVKAD
-247 IRARVGPTKNVLF
+247 IRTIVGPHKKVLF

-269 VAYKLCA
+269 VAYRLCA
-276 DALGQE
+276 DALGHD

-287 YVDTGFMR
+287 FVDTGFMR
-295 KNESAD
+295 KNESAE
-301 VMTAYEKA
+301 VMAAYEQA
-309 GFRNVRLRDASVEF
+309 GFRNVRLRDASAEF
-323 LAAVGSET
+323 LAAVGIEV
-331 NPETKRKRIGAA
+331 NPETKRKRIGVA

-348 NDVLEHLPAGEWLL
+348 NDVLAHLPPGEWLL

-421 GLPVR
+421 GLPSR

-443 CTDAA
+443 CSDERAE
-448 AAWSENAK
+448 WSEHPK
-456 LSEVAS
+456 LSAIANE
-462 GFNLQAR
+462 FQLNAR

-475 VGVQGDERTYAHTA
+475 VGVQGDERTYAHVA
-489 LLTGEYDER
+489 LLTGDYNEQK
-498 RIAELSPTITNS
+498 IVLLSPTITNL

-516 VVFWA
+516 VAFWA
-521 GAKGSIEEFHVEPT
+521 GSKGSIDDFQVEPT

-574 LKRHGESAIAI
+574 LKRQGESAIAI

-595 AQYSRLP
+595 AQYSKLP
-602 WPVIERITSAVLQ
+602 WPLIERITGAVLQ

>member
-1 MQGIAVLDAGGQYCH
+1 VQGIAVLDAGGQYCH

-23 EVGVQSHVLPI
+23 ELGAQSHVLPI
-34 DTSAVQLAGISGII
+34 DTPAERMSGISGII

-53 RSVTEAGSP
+53 RSVTEKDSP
-62 RIHPSIL
+62 RTHPSIL

-83 LLAATMPGGQVKP
+83 LLAATMPGGVVKP
-96 SYSREYGI
+96 SYSREYGF
-104 ATLQLDTAGLKP
+104 ARLRLGSKQTDLFTG
-116 LTTEAAT
+116 
-123 LVAVPTAVGRG
+123 VP
-134 FSSASEGTRP
+134 AS
-144 VAQGFSPAELFDGI
+144 
-158 PTESRVWVS
+158 SRVWVS

-175 PDGFEVLGSTTDC
+175 PDGFETLGETEDC
-188 AVAAMRHASLRIYGV
+188 AFAAMVHDEKKIFGV
-203 QFHPEVTHTEFGQRI
+203 QFHPEVTHSEFGQRV
-218 LENFVRRVCRCTSTW
+218 LENFVRRICGYAAQW
-233 KPSSAETIEAIEAD
+233 KPSSAETIEVIKSD
-247 IRARVGPTKNVLF
+247 IRASVGPSKNVLF
-260 FVSGGVDSS
+260 FVSGGVDST
-269 VAYKLCA
+269 VAYKLCQ
-276 DALGQE
+276 DALGAD

-295 KNESAD
+295 KNESAE
-301 VMTAYEKA
+301 VMAAFEKA
-309 GFRNVRLRDASVEF
+309 GFKNVRLRDASAEF
-323 LAAVGSET
+323 LTAVGTET
-331 NPETKRKRIGAA
+331 NPETKRKRIGVS

-391 ELLRRIEAGEIVEPL
+391 ELLRRIEAGEVVEPL
-406 VQFYKDEV
+406 AQFYKDEV

-421 GLPVR
+421 GLPPR

-443 CTDAA
+443 CTDEPAS
-448 AAWSENAK
+448 WSENSR
-456 LSEVAS
+456 LSEVAA
-462 GFNLQAR
+462 GFKLKAR

-489 LLTGEYDER
+489 LLTGDYNEG
-498 RIAELSPTITNS
+498 RIAEVSPAITNS

-521 GAKGSIEEFHVEPT
+521 GAKGSIDEFRVEPT

-574 LKRHGESAIAI
+574 LKRHGESTIAI

-595 AQYSRLP
+595 AQYSKLP
-602 WPVIERITSAVLQ
+602 WPVIQRITNAVLD
-615 VPGVGALLYDVTNK
+615 VPGVGACLYDVTNK

>member
-1 MQGIAVLDAGGQYCH
+1 VQGIAVLDAGGQYCH

-34 DTSAVQLAGISGII
+34 DTAADQLEGISGII

-62 RIHPSIL
+62 RINPSIL

-83 LLAATMPGGQVKP
+83 LLAATMPGGVVKP
-96 SYSREYGI
+96 SYSREYGLAKLRQGAPVTSVAS
-104 ATLQLDTAGLKP
+104 ATSV
-116 LTTEAAT
+116 AAT
-123 LVAVPTAVGRG
+123 
-134 FSSASEGTRP
+134 S
-144 VAQGFSPAELFDGI
+144 VAQGFSPASVSNALFDGV
-158 PTESRVWVS
+158 PEESHVWVS
-167 HGDSVERL
+167 HGDSVETL
-175 PDGFEVLGSTTDC
+175 PDGFDILGSTDDC
-188 AVAAMRHASLRIYGV
+188 AVAAMVHPARQIYGV
-203 QFHPEVTHTEFGQRI
+203 QFHPEVTHSEFGQRI
-218 LENFVRRVCRCTSTW
+218 LENFVRRVCRCGSDW
-233 KPSSAETIEAIEAD
+233 KPSSAETIKAIEAD
-247 IRARVGPTKNVLF
+247 IRARVGPGRNVLF

-276 DALGQE
+276 DALGQD

-295 KNESAD
+295 KNESAE
-301 VMTAYEKA
+301 VMAAYEKA
-309 GFRNVRLRDASVEF
+309 GFRNVRLRDASTEF
-323 LAAVGSET
+323 LAAVGRET
-331 NPETKRKRIGAA
+331 NPEIKRKRIGVA

-421 GLPVR
+421 GLPTR

-443 CTDAA
+443 CTDEA
-448 AAWSENAK
+448 AAWSENSK

-462 GFNLQAR
+462 GFNLKAR

-498 RIAELSPTITNS
+498 RIAELSPAITNS

-521 GAKGSIEEFHVEPT
+521 GAKGSIDEFHVEPT

-574 LKRHGESAIAI
+574 LKRHGESTIAI

-602 WPVIERITSAVLQ
+602 WPVIERITTAVLQ

>member
-1 MQGIAVLDAGGQYCH
+1 VPLCLCVETRQHLHAVLPDYNLQVHGIAVLDAGGQYCH

-23 EVGVQSHVLPI
+23 ESGVHSHVLPI
-34 DTSAVQLAGISGII
+34 DTAAAQLSGISGII

-83 LLAATMPGGQVKP
+83 LLAASMPGGVVKP
-96 SYSREYGI
+96 SYSREYGL
-104 ATLQLDTAGLKP
+104 AKLRVAGLKAG
-116 LTTEAAT
+116 TANTAAAD
-123 LVAVPTAVGRG
+123 LFSGVPD
-134 FSSASEGTRP
+134 SS
-144 VAQGFSPAELFDGI
+144 Q
-158 PTESRVWVS
+158 VWVS
-167 HGDSVERL
+167 HGDSVEKL
-175 PDGFEVLGSTTDC
+175 PDGFEVLGATDDC
-188 AVAAMRHASLRIYGV
+188 AVAAMGHADKKMFGV
-203 QFHPEVTHTEFGQRI
+203 QFHPEVTHTEYGQQVLR
-218 LENFVRRVCRCTSTW
+218 NFIRNVCGCDSSW
-233 KPSSAETIEAIEAD
+233 KPSSAETIEAIKAD
-247 IRARVGPTKNVLF
+247 IRRSVGPTKNVLF
-260 FVSGGVDSS
+260 FVSGGVDST

-276 DALGQE
+276 DALGQD

-295 KNESAD
+295 KNESAE
-301 VMTAYEKA
+301 VMAAYETA
-309 GFRNVRLRDASVEF
+309 GFKNVRLRDAASEF
-323 LAAVGSET
+323 LAAVGNET
-331 NPETKRKRIGAA
+331 NPEIKRKRIGVS

-348 NDVLEHLPAGEWLL
+348 NDVLEHLSGGEWLL

-421 GLPVR
+421 GLPSR
-426 LIEKQPFPG
+426 LIQKQPFPG

-443 CTDAA
+443 CADEAA
-448 AAWSENAK
+448 SWSENAR

-462 GFNLQAR
+462 GFNLKAR

-489 LLTGEYDER
+489 LLTGEYDEGR
-498 RIAELSPTITNS
+498 VAELSPAITNS

-521 GAKGSIEEFHVEPT
+521 GSKGSIEEFHVEPT

-554 ILAEYDTQK
+554 ILADYDTEK

-574 LKRHGESAIAI
+574 LKRHGESTIAI

-595 AQYSRLP
+595 AQYSKLP
-602 WPVIERITSAVLQ
+602 WPIIERITTAVLQ

>member
-1 MQGIAVLDAGGQYCH
+1 

-34 DTSAVQLAGISGII
+34 DTTAVQLAGISGII

-83 LLAATMPGGQVKP
+83 LLAATMPGGVVKP
-96 SYSREYGI
+96 SYSREYGL
-104 ATLQLDTAGLKP
+104 AKLRLK
-116 LTTEAAT
+116 
-123 LVAVPTAVGRG
+123 G
-134 FSSASEGTRP
+134 SASP
-144 VAQGFSPAELFDGI
+144 LFDGV
-158 PTESRVWVS
+158 PHESHVWVS
-167 HGDSVERL
+167 HGDSVETL
-175 PDGFEVLGSTTDC
+175 PDGFEGLGATEDC
-188 AVAAMRHASLRIYGV
+188 AVAAMVHPSKNIYGV
-203 QFHPEVTHTEFGQRI
+203 QFHPEVTHSEFGQRI
-218 LENFVRRVCRCTSTW
+218 LQNFVRRVCRCTSDW
-233 KPSSAETIEAIEAD
+233 QPSSAETIEAIKDD
-247 IRARVGPTKNVLF
+247 IRARVGATRKVLF

-276 DALGQE
+276 DALGHD

-295 KNESAD
+295 KNESAE
-301 VMTAYEKA
+301 VMAAYEKA
-309 GFRNVRLRDASVEF
+309 GFRHVRLRDASAEF

-331 NPETKRKRIGAA
+331 NPEVKRKRVGAA

-348 NDVLEHLPAGEWLL
+348 NDVLEHLPPGEWLL

-421 GLPVR
+421 GLPSR

-443 CTDAA
+443 CTDEP
-448 AAWSENAK
+448 AAWAENSK

-462 GFNLQAR
+462 TFNLKAR

-498 RIAELSPTITNS
+498 GIAELSPTITNA

-516 VVFWA
+516 VVYWA
-521 GAKGSIEEFHVEPT
+521 GAKGSIDEFHVEPT

-541 LDVLREADARVRD
+541 LDVLREADARVRH

-574 LKRHGESAIAI
+574 LKRQGESTIAI

-602 WPVIERITSAVLQ
+602 WPVIERITDAVLQ

>member
-1 MQGIAVLDAGGQYCH
+1 MHGIAVLDAGGQYCH

-23 EVGVQSHVLPI
+23 EAGIQSHVLPI
-34 DTSAVQLAGISGII
+34 DTNAEALAGISGII

-69 SMGVPILG
+69 SMAVPILG

-83 LLAATMPGGQVKP
+83 LLAATMPGGVVQP
-96 SYSREYGI
+96 SYSSEYGL
-104 ATLQLDTAGLKP
+104 AKFTVARLKSRPTGGVVGTAADGANDTGGLF
-116 LTTEAAT
+116 E
-123 LVAVPTAVGRG
+123 
-134 FSSASEGTRP
+134 
-144 VAQGFSPAELFDGI
+144 GI
-158 PTESRVWVS
+158 PESSRVWVS

-175 PDGFEVLGSTTDC
+175 PDGFVGLGSTDDC
-188 AVAAMRHASLRIYGV
+188 AVAAMMHADKKIYGV
-203 QFHPEVTHTEFGQRI
+203 QFHPEVTHTEIGQQVLR
-218 LENFVRRVCRCTSTW
+218 NFIRNVCRCESVW
-233 KPSSAETIEAIEAD
+233 KPSSAETIEAIKTD
-247 IRARVGPTKNVLF
+247 VRAAVGPTKKVLF
-260 FVSGGVDSS
+260 FVSGGVDST

-276 DALGQE
+276 DALGQD

-301 VMTAYEKA
+301 VMAAYENA

-331 NPETKRKRIGAA
+331 NPETKRKQIGAA
-343 FLAVE
+343 FLSVE
-348 NDVLEHLPAGEWLL
+348 NDVLADLPRGDWLL

-391 ELLRRIEAGEIVEPL
+391 ELLLRIAAGEIVEPL

-421 GLPVR
+421 GLPPR

-443 CTDAA
+443 CTDAP

-462 GFNLQAR
+462 AFNLTAR

-489 LLTGEYDER
+489 LLTGDYDEGR
-498 RIAELSPTITNS
+498 VAELSPAITNA

-521 GAKGSIEEFHVEPT
+521 GSKGSIDEFRVEPT

-574 LKRHGESAIAI
+574 LKRQGESTIAI
-585 RPVESHDGMT
+585 RPVESNDGMT
-595 AQYSRLP
+595 AQYSKLP
-602 WPVIERITSAVLQ
+602 WPVIEHIRTAVLA

>member
-1 MQGIAVLDAGGQYCH
+1 VQGIAVLDAGGQYCH

-23 EVGVQSHVLPI
+23 EAGVQSHVLPI
-34 DTSAVQLAGISGII
+34 DTSADQLAGIAGII

-62 RIHPSIL
+62 RVHPSIL
-69 SMGVPILG
+69 SIGVPILG

-83 LLAATMPGGQVKP
+83 LLAATMPGGIVKP
-96 SYSREYGI
+96 SYSREYGL
-104 ATLQLDTAGLKP
+104 AKLRLR
-116 LTTEAAT
+116 
-123 LVAVPTAVGRG
+123 AVRG
-134 FSSASEGTRP
+134 VTNGNDLFEGVP
-144 VAQGFSPAELFDGI
+144 DNSQ
-158 PTESRVWVS
+158 VWVS
-167 HGDSVERL
+167 HGDSVEKL
-175 PDGFEVLGSTTDC
+175 PDCFEVLGATDDC
-188 AVAAMRHASLRIYGV
+188 AVAAMVYPTMNIYGV
-203 QFHPEVTHTEFGQRI
+203 QFHPEVTHSEFGQRI
-218 LENFVRRVCRCTSTW
+218 LENFVRRVCRSGANW
-233 KPSSAETIEAIEAD
+233 RPSSADTIEAIQTD
-247 IRARVGPTKNVLF
+247 IRARVGQTKNVLF

-276 DALGQE
+276 DALGE
-282 RVHGV
+282 DRVHGV

-295 KNESAD
+295 KNESAE
-301 VMTAYEKA
+301 VMSAYENA
-309 GFRNVRLRDASVEF
+309 GFKNVRLRDASAEF
-323 LAAVGSET
+323 LGAVGRET
-331 NPETKRKRIGAA
+331 NPETKRQRIGVA

-348 NDVLEHLPAGEWLL
+348 NDVLEHLPSGEWLL

-391 ELLRRIEAGEIVEPL
+391 ELLRRIEAGEVVEPL
-406 VQFYKDEV
+406 AQFYKDEV

-443 CTDAA
+443 CTDEP
-448 AAWSENAK
+448 AAWSENPK

-462 GFNLQAR
+462 AFNVKAR

-489 LLTGEYDER
+489 LLTGEYDELA
-498 RIAELSPTITNS
+498 IAELAPAITNS

-521 GAKGSIEEFHVEPT
+521 GAKGSIDEFRVEPT

-541 LDVLREADARVRD
+541 LDVLREADACVRD

-574 LKRHGESAIAI
+574 LKRQGESAIVI

-602 WPVIERITSAVLQ
+602 WTVIERIAAAVLR
-615 VPGVGALLYDVTNK
+615 VPGAGALLYDVTNK